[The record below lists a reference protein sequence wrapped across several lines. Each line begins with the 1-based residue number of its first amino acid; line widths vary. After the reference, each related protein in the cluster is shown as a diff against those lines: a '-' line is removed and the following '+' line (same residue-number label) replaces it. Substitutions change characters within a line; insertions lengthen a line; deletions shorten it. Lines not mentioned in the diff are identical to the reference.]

1 MSPFGIKRAEKE
13 ITAAGQFSAWVW
25 LEEDKARLTIKG
37 LESSVVSLISG
48 DDGEPGQEPSGETPA
63 ESYTQEGVYIIDT
76 GAPGFWRVGVAE
88 GDYVDGETINVILV
102 QKAL

>member
-1 MSPFGIKRAEKE
+1 MSPFGIKRVPKE
-13 ITAAGQFSAWVW
+13 ITGGGQFTDWVW
-25 LEEDKARLTIKG
+25 LEEGKARLTIKG
-37 LESSVVSLISG
+37 LENSVVSLMSG
-48 DDGEPGQEPSGETPA
+48 DDGEPGHEPSDETPA

-88 GDYVDGETINVILV
+88 GDYGDGETINVILV